1 MKLNKKLEIGIKA
14 VESLKNYS
22 KRLEPVRT
30 QDLAVEIGAT
40 TNFLEQVMRNLRTA
54 GIVTS
59 VRGPGGG
66 YLLTNKTPVTA
77 FQVAQAVG
85 RTFGTEKVDGTPT
98 SRLSLALTRAFQ
110 DTVL

>member
-1 MKLNKKLEIGIKA
+1 MKLNKKLELGIKA
-14 VESLKNYS
+14 VETLKT
-22 KRLEPVRT
+22 LGTEPVRT
-30 QDLAVEIGAT
+30 QDLAVQVGTT

-66 YLLTNKTPVTA
+66 YLLTNTKPVTA

-85 RTFGTEKVDGTPT
+85 RTFGNTKSDNTPT
-98 SRLSLALTRAFQ
+98 SRLSRAVTEAFQ
-110 DTVL
+110 NTVL